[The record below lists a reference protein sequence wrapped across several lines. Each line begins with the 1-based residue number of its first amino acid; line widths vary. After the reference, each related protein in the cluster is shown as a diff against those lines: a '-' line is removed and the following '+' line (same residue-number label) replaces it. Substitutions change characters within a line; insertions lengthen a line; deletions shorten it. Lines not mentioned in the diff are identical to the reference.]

1 MSQDWG
7 IHGQVSTFLPLYA
20 QVFMMLTRG
29 FPALKMLPLPTS
41 SRDDVGDFAH
51 VCPEGWVGCTPSH
64 PYHPSFTEMF
74 GITGISWMCLP
85 IAWAVKKH
93 RQRRAR
99 TQRRCQNDSNA
110 SVSST
115 PSLHED
121 AQRELV
127 GLGIFAAAVGL
138 PGWHVLPMFLNMKM
152 AADPALPGLTEETL
166 PIATTAIFVGW
177 LAGATVLDR
186 ALEIFDKKQLVV
198 LHVLGL
204 LLVNFAILTLP
215 HLTAGNL
222 VVFTMLRFAHGLLMN
237 LTGLVRMY
245 LMEKMPPSQGNQVL
259 VLLSIIYTM
268 ATILM
273 SWSCG
278 RITMMI
284 DWRLEGFLWC
294 SVPLM
299 IGLVVAFPNWRSLM
313 QSFPVGIEKVSNVV
327 SHNSDV
333 AVETVS
339 TSNRI
344 DILALA
350 MGFLA
355 CDCGFYGLT
364 YSAGKLCQDPYLSTM
379 LLCGADIFGYLL
391 ALGADKYGRNNTQ
404 TCAFLLAGICLFY
417 CSTGE
422 EGSFFVLTA
431 AVVGRLCL
439 DVCFT
444 TVYLGLAE
452 IFSGSKVA
460 LATCETAARFGAIIA
475 PFSGTLPPSISC
487 SIFATVCLA
496 AAGCTMTLP
505 EKAAKNSATVIALT
519 SISWSKVS
527 FGLVGL

>member
-1 MSQDWG
+1 MLSD
-7 IHGQVSTFLPLYA
+7 ST
-20 QVFMMLTRG
+20 TE
-29 FPALKMLPLPTS
+29 
-41 SRDDVGDFAH
+41 DFNGSGS
-51 VCPEGWVGCTPSH
+51 P
-64 PYHPSFTEMF
+64 
-74 GITGISWMCLP
+74 
-85 IAWAVKKH
+85 
-93 RQRRAR
+93 
-99 TQRRCQNDSNA
+99 D
-110 SVSST
+110 

-121 AQRELV
+121 TLRELV

-138 PGWHVLPMFLNMKM
+138 PGWHVLPVFLNMKM

-177 LAGATVLDR
+177 LAGATVLHR
-186 ALEIFDKKQLVV
+186 ALEIFDKKQLLV
-198 LHVLGL
+198 LHILGL
-204 LLVNFAILTLP
+204 LLVNFAILILP

-222 VVFTMLRFAHGLLMN
+222 VVFTVLRLAHGLLMN
-237 LTGLVRMY
+237 ITGLVRMY
-245 LMEKMPPSQGNQVL
+245 LIEHMPASQGNQVL

-268 ATILM
+268 ASILM

-278 RITMMI
+278 RITMMM
-284 DWRLEGFLWC
+284 DWRLEAFLWC

-299 IGLVVAFPNWRSLM
+299 IGLVIAFPNWRSAM
-313 QSFPVGIEKVSNVV
+313 QSFPVAIRSEV
-327 SHNSDV
+327 SHECH
-333 AVETVS
+333 VETFESVS
-339 TSNRI
+339 ASHRR

-364 YSAGKLCQDPYLSTM
+364 YSAGQLCEDAYLSSM

-391 ALGADKYGRNNTQ
+391 ALGADKYGRNSTQ
-404 TCAFLLAGICLFY
+404 TCAFLLAAICLFY

-422 EGSFFVLTA
+422 PGSFFVLSA

-452 IFSGSKVA
+452 IFNGSGSKVA

-475 PFSGTLPPSISC
+475 PLSGTLPPSISC

-505 EKAAKNSATVIALT
+505 EKAAKNSATSIALT
-519 SISWSKVS
+519 SIS
-527 FGLVGL
+527 